1 MDCKRE
7 EIQARATS
15 REFFFKSLIRERK
28 TCIWTGAM
36 ARENG
41 GESKQRQGQCVP
53 IWLNTNQNV
62 SEESQAET
70 RFLAHFSP
78 R

>member
-7 EIQARATS
+7 EIQARATN
-15 REFFFKSLIRERK
+15 REFFFKSLIREIK

-41 GESKQRQGQCVP
+41 GKSKQWQRQCVP
-53 IWLNTNQNV
+53 DLVKYKPKCKRGVT
-62 SEESQAET
+62 S
-70 RFLAHFSP
+70 
-78 R
+78 